1 MAAVAELLK
10 EIPMG
15 WCICGQ
21 LSLLFWC
28 ICGALADDSQVERR
42 SAEEVINV
50 LAWREA
56 GMRS

>member
-1 MAAVAELLK
+1 
-10 EIPMG
+10 MG

>member
-15 WCICGQ
+15 
-21 LSLLFWC
+21 WC